1 MCIGMCISIPPSI
14 PHFGPNFGTTRTM
27 YYLNTPWVPLPRLSQ
42 LIRLTFL
49 AFVTCITSYL
59 TIRLGTS
66 PRPQATFIFL
76 VVVSCVVELWNDSSC
91 QFTINFLYSIVW
103 KNTHPPTLHHSQ
115 IFLIQSLASPCV
127 DELYMF
133 VEFIPVSDNSC

>member
-14 PHFGPNFGTTRTM
+14 PHFGKTLVQRVPCTTSIP
-27 YYLNTPWVPLPRLSQ
+27 PWVPLPRLPQ

-49 AFVTCITSYL
+49 AFVACITSYL

-76 VVVSCVVELWNDSSC
+76 VVVLCVVELWNDSSC
-91 QFTINFLYSIVW
+91 QFTINSFINYGLEDPLPS
-103 KNTHPPTLHHSQ
+103 HPTPRPNISYNIL
-115 IFLIQSLASPCV
+115 
-127 DELYMF
+127 
-133 VEFIPVSDNSC
+133 

>member
-1 MCIGMCISIPPSI
+1 MCIGMCISIQPSI

-27 YYLNTPWVPLPRLSQ
+27 YYLNTPWVPRPRLSQ

-49 AFVTCITSYL
+49 AFVACITSYL

-66 PRPQATFIFL
+66 PAPQATYIFL

-91 QFTINFLYSIVW
+91 QFTINLSI
-103 KNTHPPTLHHSQ
+103 L
-115 IFLIQSLASPCV
+115 
-127 DELYMF
+127 
-133 VEFIPVSDNSC
+133 